1 MTPSLRLVNR
11 GVKQAGFYVLGG
23 AAMPAVL
30 IEIGFLTNPRE
41 EKKLATSEHR
51 EAIARAIYA
60 SLAEYK
66 RRYDQRV
73 RTVQSQPLKAATQ
86 RWALA
91 AAVGLRVSC
100 DRSGPPAT
108 ISVIPRAPCSW
119 SSVTPRSSAPPP
131 SRTRCRPS
139 SRGRARAGSPRST
152 ACCRARRTLA

>member
-1 MTPSLRLVNR
+1 LESPQSRAKTELLKSVLWDLAQSEFQEESSILAETVQDSMTHSLRLVNR

-86 RWALA
+86 R
-91 AAVGLRVSC
+91 
-100 DRSGPPAT
+100 
-108 ISVIPRAPCSW
+108 
-119 SSVTPRSSAPPP
+119 
-131 SRTRCRPS
+131 
-139 SRGRARAGSPRST
+139 
-152 ACCRARRTLA
+152 